1 MRFRKPSK
9 ETCIHFV
16 WHGAKALLVAAQ
28 VAIVQIAITKG
39 VYLLA
44 ADMAE
49 GLHLGYTLLHLGV
62 TLVVAVYMLHYYDT
76 IDDRS
81 YRLYGERLAAG
92 DKSSLWHE
100 RGWQVNFLLSVLANA
115 PAVASSVMMSLLHAP
130 MNHVVTVALLSFL
143 IALAVLAGI
152 RALQIHRRSREW
164 AEQHAM
170 EAAGRKGKKY
180 TLKSRIFYAVILLG
194 GIYALC
200 YFGITVFLPVFG
212 SLVFSLILFFWK
224 AILVIAAVLL
234 VILEVIPVCRQLSA
248 RRKFLKRIK
257 KLRDAGEIAC
267 TFHGRPYL
275 SVLSENVYFGMTIV
289 DKPHPDGKRKGDI
302 VYQVGIANCKR
313 RKSYVILCDE
323 NIYQFMYTVQMR
335 GMVGK
340 ANALGMT
347 GRSTLA
353 VPLHAW
359 FTTHL
364 AEFPEGAG
372 ERILLIDPAPRNLVI
387 RGHREGEL
395 LPLDNGSKVFGY
407 TAYGKN
413 AFVNLLERT

>member
-1 MRFRKPSK
+1 MRLSKPSK
-9 ETCIHFV
+9 ATCIHMA
-16 WHGAKALLVAAQ
+16 WHAVKAALVAAQ
-28 VAIVQIAITKG
+28 VAIIQIAITKG
-39 VYLLA
+39 VNLLA

-49 GLHLGYTLLHLGV
+49 GLNLGYALIHLGV
-62 TLVVAVYMLHYYDT
+62 TVAVAVYMLHYYDT

-81 YRLYGERLAAG
+81 YRIYGERLAAG
-92 DKSSLWHE
+92 DKSTLWRD
-100 RGWQVNFLLSVLANA
+100 RGWQINFLLSVLANA
-115 PAVASSVMMSLLHAP
+115 PAVTASVMLSLILAG
-130 MNHVVTVALLSFL
+130 MGTGITTLLSL
-143 IALAVLAGI
+143 PIALALLTGI
-152 RALQIHRRSREW
+152 RALQIHRRGNEW
-164 AEQHAM
+164 KEQIAL
-170 EAAGRKGKKY
+170 EVAGRRGKKY
-180 TLKSRIFYAVILLG
+180 TLRSRIFYAVILLVSV
-194 GIYALC
+194 YLLC
-200 YFGITVFLPVFG
+200 YFGITVFLSVFG
-212 SLVFSLILFFWK
+212 SLAFSLILFFWK
-224 AILVIAAVLL
+224 AILVIAGVLL
-234 VILEVIPVCRQLSA
+234 VILEVIPIFRQLSA

-257 KLRDAGEIAC
+257 KLREAGEISC

-275 SVLSENVYFGMTIV
+275 SVLSENIYFGMTIV
-289 DKPHPDGKRKGDI
+289 DKPHPDGKRREDK

-340 ANALGMT
+340 ANAYGVA

-359 FTTHL
+359 FTSHL
-364 AEFPEGAG
+364 AEFPEGEG

-395 LPLDNGSKVFGY
+395 MPLDNGSKVFGY

>member
-1 MRFRKPSK
+1 MRFRRPSK
-9 ETCIHFV
+9 ETCIRYA
-16 WHGAKALLVAAQ
+16 WHGGKALLVAIQA
-28 VAIVQIAITKG
+28 AIIQSTITKG
-39 VYLLA
+39 VFMLV

-49 GLHLGYTLLHLGV
+49 GLHLGYGLLHFGV
-62 TLVVAVYMLHYYDT
+62 TLAVIIYMLHYYDT

-81 YRLYGERLAAG
+81 YRLYGEQLAAG
-92 DKSSLWHE
+92 DKSPLWHE
-100 RGWQVNFLLSVLANA
+100 RGWQVNFLLSV
-115 PAVASSVMMSLLHAP
+115 VAITPTLTVSAMPVLGFLGMGR
-130 MNHVVTVALLSFL
+130 TVAT
-143 IALAVLAGI
+143 ALAILISLVVLAGI
-152 RALQIHRRSREW
+152 RALQLSWRSRVW
-164 AEQHAM
+164 AEQIAM

-180 TLKSRIFYAVILLG
+180 TLRSRIFYAVILFG
-194 GIYALC
+194 GVAALC

-335 GMVGK
+335 GMVGRG
-340 ANALGMT
+340 NGFGVSSL
-347 GRSTLA
+347 STIP

-359 FTTHL
+359 FSTHL
-364 AEFPEGAG
+364 AEFPEGEG
-372 ERILLIDPAPRNLVI
+372 ERILLVDPAPRNLTI

>member
-1 MRFRKPSK
+1 MCLSKPSK
-9 ETCIHFV
+9 ATCIHFT
-16 WHGAKALLVAAQ
+16 WHAVKAALVAAQ
-28 VAIVQIAITKG
+28 VAIIQIAITKG
-39 VYLLA
+39 VNLLA

-49 GLHLGYTLLHLGV
+49 GLHLGYALIHLGA
-62 TLVVAVYMLHYYDT
+62 TIAVAVYMLHYYDT

-81 YRLYGERLAAG
+81 YRIYGERLAAG
-92 DKSSLWHE
+92 ETSSLWHD
-100 RGWQVNFLLSVLANA
+100 RGWQINFLLSVLANA
-115 PAVASSVMMSLLHAP
+115 PAVTASVMLSLILAG
-130 MNHVVTVALLSFL
+130 MGTGITMLLSL
-143 IALAVLAGI
+143 PIALVLLAGI
-152 RALQIHRRSREW
+152 RALQIHRRGNEW
-164 AEQHAM
+164 KEQIAL

-180 TLKSRIFYAVILLG
+180 TLRSRILYAVILLVSV
-194 GIYALC
+194 YLLC
-200 YFGITVFLPVFG
+200 YFGITIFLPVFG
-212 SLVFSLILFFWK
+212 SLAFSLILFFWK
-224 AILVIAAVLL
+224 AILVIAGILL
-234 VILEVIPVCRQLSA
+234 IILEVIPVLRQLSA
-248 RRKFLKRIK
+248 RRKFLKRIN
-257 KLRDAGEIAC
+257 KLREAGEISC

-275 SVLSENVYFGMTIV
+275 SVLSENIYFGMTIV
-289 DKPHPDGKRKGDI
+289 DKPHPDGKRRVDQ

-359 FTTHL
+359 FTSHL
-364 AEFPEGAG
+364 AEFPEGEG
-372 ERILLIDPAPRNLVI
+372 EKILLIDPAPRNLVI